1 MITNQSDVSRYAKE
15 PRQAG
20 WPQGFTI
27 FVTKSVMASMSIVA
41 TASLQS
47 RYGGVAQW
55 NVWDQLDLILEENW
69 DAKTRF
75 GWSVFIL
82 LSPFAACTLIFWKL

>member
-27 FVTKSVMASMSIVA
+27 FVTKSIMACLSIVA

-47 RYGGVAQW
+47 RYGGIAQW
-55 NVWDQLDLILEENW
+55 NIWDQLSLILEENW
-69 DAKTRF
+69 NAKTRF
-75 GWSVFIL
+75 GWSVSYFL
-82 LSPFAACTLIFWKL
+82 A